1 LFDCYVCFTGK
12 TNNGVHLFGR
22 AMRHLDVLMCPIG
35 AMALY
40 LYFRFKLSQEFCNPP
55 DFTVNQSWYDVKLY
69 TDGSIKRQKSGI
81 ASKGYGDAMAAVA
94 AGLNISCMHTTHLGR
109 VLGPKVL
116 EMLEFDQ
123 DEIRILGNWNP
134 KTQESTYSAK
144 VPMKALRGM
153 AGFGKG
159 VGGVHYNPR
168 SVVPVPVELSN
179 AVFPW
184 LEESIDSL
192 DSYEARG
199 GESKPTARQFLNHMS
214 VLSTVL
220 IQDVAAMKC
229 LHPERIDPQLP
240 LFKNDAIFN
249 SDAFHVS
256 FSLVPIL
263 LSCLHN

>member
-1 LFDCYVCFTGK
+1 
-12 TNNGVHLFGR
+12 
-22 AMRHLDVLMCPIG
+22 MRHLDVLMCPIG

-40 LYFRFKLSQEFCNPP
+40 LYFRFKYSQEFSTPP
-55 DFTVNQSWYDVKLY
+55 DFTDNQSWYDVKLY
-69 TDGSIKRQKSGI
+69 TDGSLQRQKSGI
-81 ASKGYGDAMAAVA
+81 AAKGYGDAMAEVA
-94 AGLNISCMHTTHLGR
+94 ASLNISSMHTTHLGR

-168 SVVPVPVELSN
+168 QVIPVPVELSN

-184 LEESIDSL
+184 LEDSIDRL
-192 DSYEARG
+192 DSYEASG
-199 GESKPTARQFLNHMS
+199 GETKTNCTSILETHVCVVYCFNPGCSCHEVFAPRTDRS
-214 VLSTVL
+214 P
-220 IQDVAAMKC
+220 VA
-229 LHPERIDPQLP
+229 
-240 LFKNDAIFN
+240 
-249 SDAFHVS
+249 
-256 FSLVPIL
+256 LV
-263 LSCLHN
+263 